1 MGNMGKG
8 EAAALGGP
16 GRNLVASSRHLAG
29 MPLRRG
35 RMAAILTTEN
45 ITERSEGLRIILEE
59 DPAWEEVEV
68 TIRCKEVTPQVA
80 GLVASLRRFDHR
92 LTGEREGK
100 TYLLEAGELLYIE
113 SVEKRTFLYTQDGV
127 FETPLRLY
135 ELEERLAPWD
145 FVRVS
150 KAMIV
155 NFGKTQS
162 ISPDFAGRLQL
173 TLENGEKVGVSRK
186 YAPAIKGKLGLL

>member
-1 MGNMGKG
+1 M
-8 EAAALGGP
+8 
-16 GRNLVASSRHLAG
+16 
-29 MPLRRG
+29 
-35 RMAAILTTEN
+35 
-45 ITERSEGLRIILEE
+45 RIILEE

-135 ELEERLAPWD
+135 ELEERLTPWD

-155 NFGKTQS
+155 NFGKTQA

-173 TLENGEKVGVSRK
+173 TLENGEKVGSPENTPR
-186 YAPAIKGKLGLL
+186 PSKGSWGCCKERMGAT

>member
-1 MGNMGKG
+1 M
-8 EAAALGGP
+8 
-16 GRNLVASSRHLAG
+16 
-29 MPLRRG
+29 
-35 RMAAILTTEN
+35 
-45 ITERSEGLRIILEE
+45 
-59 DPAWEEVEV
+59 
-68 TIRCKEVTPQVA
+68 
-80 GLVASLRRFDHR
+80 
-92 LTGEREGK
+92 
-100 TYLLEAGELLYIE
+100 
-113 SVEKRTFLYTQDGV
+113 EKRTFLYTQDGV

>member
-1 MGNMGKG
+1 
-8 EAAALGGP
+8 
-16 GRNLVASSRHLAG
+16 
-29 MPLRRG
+29 MP
-35 RMAAILTTEN
+35 
-45 ITERSEGLRIILEE
+45 IILEE

-113 SVEKRTFLYTQDGV
+113 SVEKRTFLYTRDGV
-127 FETPLRLY
+127 FETPLHLY

-186 YAPAIKGKLGLL
+186 YAPTIKGKLGLL

>member
-1 MGNMGKG
+1 M
-8 EAAALGGP
+8 
-16 GRNLVASSRHLAG
+16 
-29 MPLRRG
+29 
-35 RMAAILTTEN
+35 
-45 ITERSEGLRIILEE
+45 
-59 DPAWEEVEV
+59 
-68 TIRCKEVTPQVA
+68 
-80 GLVASLRRFDHR
+80 ASLRRFDHR

-100 TYLLEAGELLYIE
+100 TYLLEAGELFYIE